1 VVYPTW
7 FPVDQKMT
15 GNSNITGNFARGKYN
30 IDGTFMSF
38 GTRFDMATDANGN
51 ILDKSGFYAIAVGT
65 DFVTTNT
72 NFDLIVDKNAIKNT
86 KLSISPAKIY
96 MQESDLKGKN
106 KNYDGNNIVFY
117 NDGEAYDI
125 AKILLRANDDVKL
138 AFTAN
143 YSSVLAG
150 AANSI
155 VFSKIYLEGSASMNY
170 VLYVGNETTGV
181 LVNFDQTTLTIT
193 KLNNSIADATDGNL
207 IKILKVATI
216 NIKKSDISI
225 TKEYDTTTILD
236 KDSVR
241 IASSSELSSI
251 PATYKKLV
259 GTYSYPQADVLKSFS
274 IATLKVFFQIP
285 NPSSSWTLP
294 TTFDNDISLSFIDGP
309 GESPEEG
316 IVLIVSNMAGSIT
329 PKVIRPEKDVKSISA
344 VNREY
349 NATDG
354 VEILCQLNDTAIY
367 GNDSANGVKL
377 TLTGKAQDPNAGEI
391 VSGVVKKTGVD
402 FATAVF
408 TRPNGKAF
416 DNYIANLA
424 DFNAYYAGANK
435 LKAAIS
441 KVKIMPNIVIA
452 NKQ

>member
-1 VVYPTW
+1 
-7 FPVDQKMT
+7 
-15 GNSNITGNFARGKYN
+15 
-30 IDGTFMSF
+30 
-38 GTRFDMATDANGN
+38 
-51 ILDKSGFYAIAVGT
+51 
-65 DFVTTNT
+65 
-72 NFDLIVDKNAIKNT
+72 
-86 KLSISPAKIY
+86 
-96 MQESDLKGKN
+96 KN
-106 KNYDGNNIVFY
+106 KNYDGNNTVFY

-125 AKILLRANDDVKL
+125 TKILLRANDDVKL

-150 AANSI
+150 VANSI

-170 VLYVGNETTGV
+170 VLYVGDEATGV
-181 LVNFDQTTLTIT
+181 LVDFNTTTLTIT
-193 KLNNSIADATDGNL
+193 KLNNSIADTTDGNL

-216 NIKKSDISI
+216 NIKKSDISV
-225 TKEYDTTTILD
+225 TKEYDTTTLLD

-251 PATYKKLV
+251 PAANKKLV
-259 GTYSYPQADVLKSFS
+259 GTYSYPQADVLKTFS

-285 NPSSSWTLP
+285 NPESSWTLP
-294 TTFDNDISLSFIDGP
+294 TTFDDDISLSFIDGP

-316 IVLIVSNMAGSIT
+316 ILLIVSNVAGSIT
-329 PKVIRPEKDVKSISA
+329 PKVIRPERDVKSISA

-391 VSGVVKKTGVD
+391 
-402 FATAVF
+402 
-408 TRPNGKAF
+408 
-416 DNYIANLA
+416 
-424 DFNAYYAGANK
+424 
-435 LKAAIS
+435 
-441 KVKIMPNIVIA
+441 
-452 NKQ
+452 